1 MCSEVGFLS
10 EVIDSGDWA
19 ETQAVVS
26 RISPRLIGDPNTLLH
41 PGMDRGA
48 MVEDPN
54 LPPTASRFYAGG
66 GRIGLER
73 DAFVLA
79 GGVSVLIRVFREP
92 SFVGA
97 EMARTYDAR
106 DLSEELVAN
115 RLAPCWNETLAC
127 LRELVYAI
135 PSLVE
140 NEIIFDDGE
149 FLPFLFTLLSHDSCF
164 DGAAALIEE
173 VLSLQSHSPQPP
185 APEDNE
191 DIGSAVG
198 NRPTVRI
205 SPPTTFF
212 LGNVPDLYKLW
223 GGFNCRQLA
232 HFCRILALLVFEPE
246 DRQLLVSSSANPV
259 TKKLKY
265 FIFF

>member
-1 MCSEVGFLS
+1 MCAEVAFLK

-19 ETQAVVS
+19 ETQTVIS
-26 RISPRLIGDPNTLLH
+26 RISPRLIGDPTAMMH
-41 PGMDRGA
+41 SGMDRGA
-48 MVEDPN
+48 TIEDPN

-66 GRIGLER
+66 GRLGLER

-79 GGVSVLIRVFREP
+79 GGVDILIRVFREP

-97 EMARTYDAR
+97 EMAATYDAR
-106 DLSEELVAN
+106 DLSEELVTT
-115 RLAPCWNETLAC
+115 RLALCWNESLAC

-140 NEIIFDDGE
+140 NEVIFDGGE
-149 FLPFLFTLLSHDSCF
+149 YLPFLFTLLYHEPCF

-173 VLSLQSHSPQPP
+173 ILSLQSHSPPPP
-185 APEDNE
+185 APEDD
-191 DIGSAVG
+191 DIAKGGVG
-198 NRPTVRI
+198 NTPKVRVA
-205 SPPTTFF
+205 SPTTFF

-232 HFCRILALLVFEPE
+232 HFCRILALLIFEPE
-246 DRQLLVSSSANPV
+246 DRQLLVCAN
-259 TKKLKY
+259 
-265 FIFF
+265 I